1 MLECMA
7 LIWSLMVGYCVVS
20 CTMSLQRIVKL
31 MEAQHVRR

>member
-31 MEAQHVRR
+31 MEAQNVRR